1 MVVVAGR
8 IVSNA
13 AVALLPLVLL
23 VLLFLLTAC
32 GGMETASG
40 RSMGTSYAVEA
51 RCAGAIPAE
60 AIAAVL
66 AEVNRQMSTYDAD
79 SELSAFNRLPVGE
92 SMPVSA
98 GLAEVAAIAERVAT
112 QTEGAFDA
120 TVAPLV
126 ALWGFGAGAVPR
138 APTDAER
145 QSPTAAQRQAPT
157 AAQMQSA
164 LANVGFRRVNISVK
178 PPTLRKLAAVT
189 LDLSAIAKGY
199 AVDRIA
205 ALLDRSG
212 CSAYLVEL
220 GGEVRVRGRNARGK
234 PWRIGI
240 ESPGADGLAGWLSL
254 LDGAVATSGDYRQ
267 SRPQS
272 GIEGGRISHIID
284 PRTGLPIRHKL
295 ASVTIVAD
303 TAALADAYATALLV
317 LGENAGLAFA
327 ERHDLAAVFIRR
339 AETGYAVEQST
350 AMAAYRTPSLP

>member
-1 MVVVAGR
+1 
-8 IVSNA
+8 
-13 AVALLPLVLL
+13 
-23 VLLFLLTAC
+23 
-32 GGMETASG
+32 METASG

-51 RCAGAIPAE
+51 RCPGAVPAE

-66 AEVNRQMSTYDAD
+66 AEVNRQMSTYHAD
-79 SELSAFNRLPVGE
+79 SELSAFNRLPAGE

-98 GLAEVAAIAERVAT
+98 GLAEVAVIAGRVSA

-126 ALWGFGAGAVPR
+126 ALWGFGADAASGS
-138 APTDAER
+138 PTDAKR
-145 QSPTAAQRQAPT
+145 KVPTDAQRQ
-157 AAQMQSA
+157 SA
-164 LANVGFRRVNISVK
+164 IASVGFRRIQASVN
-178 PPTLRKLAAVT
+178 PPTLRKRATAT

-220 GGEVRVRGRNARGK
+220 GGEVRVRGHNASGK

-240 ESPGADGLAGWLSL
+240 ESPDGEGLAGWLSL

-267 SRPQS
+267 SRPQND
-272 GIEGGRISHIID
+272 IEGGRVSHIID
-284 PRTGLPIRHKL
+284 PRTGMPIRHKL
-295 ASVTIVAD
+295 ASVTVVAD
-303 TAALADAYATALLV
+303 TATLADAYATALLV

-339 AETGYAVEQST
+339 TATGYAVEQSK

>member
-1 MVVVAGR
+1 
-8 IVSNA
+8 
-13 AVALLPLVLL
+13 
-23 VLLFLLTAC
+23 
-32 GGMETASG
+32 METASG

-51 RCAGAIPAE
+51 RCAGAIPAD

-92 SMPVSA
+92 SMPVAA
-98 GLAEVAAIAERVAT
+98 GLAEVAAIAERVAA

-138 APTDAER
+138 SPTDAER
-145 QSPTAAQRQAPT
+145 RA
-157 AAQMQSA
+157 A
-164 LANVGFRRVNISVK
+164 LAKVGFRRIQASVE

-220 GGEVRVRGRNARGK
+220 GGEVRVRGRNANGK
-234 PWRIGI
+234 SWRIGI
-240 ESPGADGLAGWLSL
+240 ESPGAEGLAGSVSL

-272 GIEGGRISHIID
+272 GVEGGRISHIID
-284 PRTGLPIRHKL
+284 PRTGMPIRHKL
-295 ASVTIVAD
+295 ASVTVVAD
-303 TAALADAYATALLV
+303 TATLADAYATALLV

-327 ERHDLAAVFIRR
+327 ERHDLAAAFIRR
-339 AETGYAVEQST
+339 TETGYAVEQST
-350 AMAAYRTPSLP
+350 AMTAYRTPSLP

>member
-23 VLLFLLTAC
+23 VLLFLLAAC

-51 RCAGAIPAE
+51 HCVGAIPAD

-98 GLAEVAAIAERVAT
+98 GLAEVAMIAERVAA

-126 ALWGFGAGAVPR
+126 ALWGFGADA
-138 APTDAER
+138 ALISPTETQR
-145 QSPTAAQRQAPT
+145 QSPTAAQR
-157 AAQMQSA
+157 QSA
-164 LANVGFRRVNISVK
+164 LANVGFRRVHVSVS
-178 PPTLRKLAAVT
+178 PPTLRKLATAT

-220 GGEVRVRGRNARGK
+220 GGEVRVRGRNASGK

-240 ESPGADGLAGWLSL
+240 EYPDADGLAGWLSL

-284 PRTGLPIRHKL
+284 PRTGMPIRHKL
-295 ASVTIVAD
+295 ASVTVVAD
-303 TAALADAYATALLV
+303 TATLADAYATALLV
-317 LGENAGLAFA
+317 LGESAGLAFA

>member
-23 VLLFLLTAC
+23 VLLFPLTAC

-51 RCAGAIPAE
+51 RCPGAVPAE

-66 AEVNRQMSTYDAD
+66 AEVNRQMSTYHAD
-79 SELSAFNRLPVGE
+79 SELSAFNRLPAGE

-98 GLAEVAAIAERVAT
+98 GLAEVAVIAERVSA

-126 ALWGFGAGAVPR
+126 ALWGFGADAASGS
-138 APTDAER
+138 PTEAER
-145 QSPTAAQRQAPT
+145 EAALVHVGLRRIQA
-157 AAQMQSA
+157 S
-164 LANVGFRRVNISVK
+164 VN
-178 PPTLRKLAAVT
+178 PPTLRKRATAT

-205 ALLDRSG
+205 VLLDRSG

-220 GGEVRVRGRNARGK
+220 GGEVRVRGRNASGNA
-234 PWRIGI
+234 WRIGI
-240 ESPGADGLAGWLSL
+240 ESPDADGLAGWLSL

-267 SRPQS
+267 SRPQND
-272 GIEGGRISHIID
+272 IEGARISHIID
-284 PRTGLPIRHKL
+284 PRTGMPIRHQL
-295 ASVTIVAD
+295 ASVTVVAD
-303 TAALADAYATALLV
+303 TATLADAYATALLV
-317 LGENAGLAFA
+317 LGESAGLAFA
-327 ERHDLAAVFIRR
+327 ERHGLAAVFIRR
-339 AETGYAVEQST
+339 TATGYAVEQST